1 MKHIETITKNCV
13 PFPYNTS
20 KIWDNI
26 DSVKSKYEIKGT
38 IDDKALFFLKQ
49 AIISQAIFYIIKNDK
64 DIESYFSVIS
74 KA

>member
-26 DSVKSKYEIKGT
+26 ELVKSEYEIQGT
-38 IDDKALFFLKQ
+38 IDDKTLFF
-49 AIISQAIFYIIKNDK
+49 
-64 DIESYFSVIS
+64 
-74 KA
+74 

>member
-1 MKHIETITKNCV
+1 MIHIETITKNCV

-26 DSVKSKYEIKGT
+26 ESVKSEYEIQGT

-49 AIISQAIFYIIKNDK
+49 AIISQVIFYIIKNDK
-64 DIESYFSVIS
+64 DMESYFSVIS

>member
-1 MKHIETITKNCV
+1 MKHIETVTKNCV

-26 DSVKSKYEIKGT
+26 DSVKSEYEIQGT

-64 DIESYFSVIS
+64 DMESYFSVIS